1 MHITIP
7 VTLFAEIA
15 ADKVAIANARIRD
28 IHLKNAAHGSD
39 GWNATAR
46 RWTRCGDNCG
56 TWSLESV
63 NASRARANA
72 EVAAAAADFAAY
84 MADIA
89 HNAAMLAN
97 AADPLPYSSD
107 HGYISQSR

>member
-1 MHITIP
+1 MHITVP

-28 IHLKNAAHGSD
+28 IHLKNAARGGGRDHGGYCD
-39 GWNATAR
+39 Y
-46 RWTRCGDNCG
+46 CGAG
-56 TWSLESV
+56 
-63 NASRARANA
+63 RIHGR
-72 EVAAAAADFAAY
+72 VAAGAQAAADLANANADFAVY